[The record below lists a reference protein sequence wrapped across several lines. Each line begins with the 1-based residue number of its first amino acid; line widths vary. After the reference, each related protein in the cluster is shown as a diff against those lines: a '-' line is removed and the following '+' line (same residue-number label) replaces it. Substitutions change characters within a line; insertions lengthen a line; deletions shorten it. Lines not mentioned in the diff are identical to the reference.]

1 MAQIQAIK
9 RRIRSVKNTKQI
21 TKAMELVSAS
31 KLRRSQEAALR
42 TRTYYNSAREI
53 LSRLAQLTEARKDPH
68 FKIRKTVQKRLY
80 ILITSDR
87 GLAGA
92 YNANILKTFVREVS
106 ENAQAGVTTEAIV
119 LGRKGAQV
127 LSRLSGIELI
137 GAYQDIA
144 AQPHA
149 ADIEPILHTVRDRF
163 LSGDVQEV
171 VTIYT
176 HFHSSV
182 LQTATR
188 KRLLPVDIDEELVA
202 VKGDISLAEFEPSPK
217 RVLEFVVPKLVAAEL
232 YQTILESSASEHSM
246 RMMAMKNASD
256 NASELIDDLTLAFNS
271 VRQASITQELA
282 EITGGA
288 AAIA

>member
-1 MAQIQAIK
+1 MAEIQAIK

-31 KLRRSQEAALR
+31 KLRRSQEATLR

-53 LSRLAQLTEARKDPH
+53 LSRLSQLVESRKDPH
-68 FKIRKTVQKRLY
+68 FKVRKEIQTRLY
-80 ILITSDR
+80 VLITSDR

-92 YNANILKTFVREVS
+92 YNSNVLKSFVRAISEDKANGVASEV
-106 ENAQAGVTTEAIV
+106 IV

-127 LSRLSGIELI
+127 VARIQGVELV

-149 ADIEPILHTVRDRF
+149 TDIEPILHTVRERF
-163 LSGDVQEV
+163 LSGHAQEV
-171 VTIYT
+171 VVLYT
-176 HFHSSV
+176 HFHSSI

-202 VKGDISLAEFEPSPK
+202 VRGDISLAEFEPSPK
-217 RVLEFVVPKLVAAEL
+217 AVLDFVVPKLVASEF

-246 RMMAMKNASD
+246 RMLAMKSASD

-271 VRQASITQELA
+271 ARQASITQELA

-288 AAIA
+288 AAIS